1 MCYIG
6 KATKIFIFI
15 VAAIVVTGLVV
26 GFGLFGRNIH
36 QKSPKCS
43 GEYCSISDYSPPPP
57 VQFPF
62 PSVTV
67 PNASNPSDPT
77 VNSNAPPPPPETSLP
92 PPPSASLTDPSSS
105 PPPPPLPVSIVT
117 PPAAV
122 TADPPLAFSPPSPVP
137 VSPGP
142 SITSS

>member
-36 QKSPKCS
+36 PKSHKCT
-43 GEYCSISDYSPPPP
+43 GEYCSLPDYSPPPP
-57 VQFPF
+57 LQFPF

-77 VNSNAPPPPPETSLP
+77 FNSDAPP
-92 PPPSASLTDPSSS
+92 PPPSASPTDPSSS
-105 PPPPPLPVSIVT
+105 PPLPPPLPVSIVT
-117 PPAAV
+117 PPAVA
-122 TADPPLAFSPPSPVP
+122 TTDPPLAFSPPSPVP
-137 VSPGP
+137 SPGP
-142 SITSS
+142 ITSS